1 MTNDEMK
8 RNAGKA
14 TDDVQGRIEQGPVQE
29 QISDHSEV
37 YDDMPE
43 YEAADQ
49 LIDDSR
55 KAARKRGW
63 MWIAVAI
70 ALVLGAAIC
79 VLMIPELTGSKTGDA
94 LAAAKTT
101 VSNGLDKVS
110 DAAGSGVAVIEEAVG
125 SVQEGVTDAAQATAG
140 AVSDAKDKVSDA
152 VDNAA
157 ADAAAASTDVSA
169 ATIDDEAR
177 RVIHG
182 DFGNGAQRKAALGS
196 HYAAVQHRVNEL
208 LHV

>member
-1 MTNDEMK
+1 MTNDEMR
-8 RNAGKA
+8 RNARKA
-14 TDDVQGRIEQGPVQE
+14 AGEVQGRIEQGPPQE

-55 KAARKRGW
+55 KAAGKRGW

-70 ALVLGAAIC
+70 ALILGAAIC
-79 VLMIPELTGSKTGDA
+79 VLMIPELTGTKTGDA
-94 LAAAKTT
+94 LATAKAT

-110 DAAGSGVAVIEEAVG
+110 NAASSGVAVIEETVG
-125 SVQEGVTDAAQATAG
+125 TVQEGVSDAAAG
-140 AVSDAKDKVSDA
+140 AVSNAKAKVSGA
-152 VDNAA
+152 VGNA
-157 ADAAAASTDVSA
+157 AAAASTDVSA
-169 ATIDDEAR
+169 ATIDAEAR

-196 HYAAVQHRVNEL
+196 HYAAVQQRVNEL

>member
-8 RNAGKA
+8 RNARKA
-14 TDDVQGRIEQGPVQE
+14 ADEVQGRIEQGPVQE
-29 QISDHSEV
+29 QISNHSEV

-55 KAARKRGW
+55 KAAGKRGW

-70 ALVLGAAIC
+70 ALVLSAAIF
-79 VLMIPELTGSKTGDA
+79 VLMIPELTGTKTGDA
-94 LAAAKTT
+94 LAAAKTS
-101 VSNGLDKVS
+101 VSKGLDKVS
-110 DAAGSGVAVIEEAVG
+110 DAAGSGVAVIEETVG
-125 SVQEGVTDAAQATAG
+125 TVQKGVSDAAAG
-140 AVSDAKDKVSDA
+140 AVSGAKAKVSGA
-152 VDNAA
+152 VDNA
-157 ADAAAASTDVSA
+157 AAAASTDVSA

-196 HYAAVQHRVNEL
+196 HYAAVQQRVNEL